1 MRGFLLTIGCF
12 SFLVTQAQTVAI
24 KNVELAGEKIIVH
37 YDLEDGNPN
46 NEYKLDLYASNDNYA
61 TPLTKVKGDVGLEVK
76 PGADRKIEW
85 SIKEELGGYKGKI
98 ALEVR
103 GKVYIPFVKIQ
114 NFDADKSY
122 KRGNSY
128 NIAWKPG
135 SNNAINIDL
144 YKGGQRVSGESNLQN
159 NGSHTFY
166 IPTHA
171 KKGSD
176 YRLKITDTKN
186 SEDVLYTS
194 EFMVKP
200 KIPLLLKLLPVL
212 AVGGAVA
219 VLVGN
224 GGGPESGGTTADS
237 VIPGVPALPTGN

>member
-1 MRGFLLTIGCF
+1 MRVFLLAIGCI
-12 SFLVTQAQTVAI
+12 SFLSASAQTIAI
-24 KNVELAGEKIIVH
+24 KKVELAGEKIIVH

-46 NEYKLDLYASNDNYA
+46 NEYKLDLYASADNYA
-61 TPLTKVKGDVGLEVK
+61 TPLAKVKGDVGLEVK
-76 PGADRKIEW
+76 PGIDRKIEW
-85 SIKEELGGYKGKI
+85 SIRDEFGPYKGKL
-98 ALEVR
+98 ALEIR

-114 NFDADKSY
+114 NFDTEKSY

-135 SNNAINIDL
+135 STNSINIDL
-144 YKGGQRVSGESNLQN
+144 YKGGERVGGESNLQN

-194 EFMVKP
+194 EFKVKP
-200 KIPLLLKLLPVL
+200 KIPLLVKVLPVL
-212 AVGGAVA
+212 AVGGIVA
-219 VLVGN
+219 AL
-224 GGGPESGGTTADS
+224 GGGGSGGGSGGDPTDQ
-237 VIPGVPALPTGN
+237 ILPLPEFPTGN

>member
-1 MRGFLLTIGCF
+1 MRVFLLAIGCI
-12 SFLVTQAQTVAI
+12 SFLSASAQTIAI
-24 KNVELAGEKIIVH
+24 KKVELAGEKIVVH

-46 NEYKLDLYASNDNYA
+46 NEYKLDLYASRDNYA
-61 TPLTKVKGDVGLEVK
+61 TPLAKVKGDVGLEVK
-76 PGADRKIEW
+76 PGIDRRIEW
-85 SIKEELGGYKGKI
+85 SIRDEFGPYKGKL
-98 ALEVR
+98 ALEIR

-114 NFDADKSY
+114 NFDTEKSY

-135 SNNAINIDL
+135 STNSINIDL
-144 YKGGQRVSGESNLQN
+144 YKGGERVGGESNLQN

-194 EFMVKP
+194 EFKVKP
-200 KIPLLLKLLPVL
+200 KVPLLVKVLPVL
-212 AVGGAVA
+212 AVGGVVA
-219 VLVGN
+219 AL
-224 GGGPESGGTTADS
+224 GGGGGGSGGDPTDQ
-237 VIPGVPALPTGN
+237 ILPLPEFPKGN